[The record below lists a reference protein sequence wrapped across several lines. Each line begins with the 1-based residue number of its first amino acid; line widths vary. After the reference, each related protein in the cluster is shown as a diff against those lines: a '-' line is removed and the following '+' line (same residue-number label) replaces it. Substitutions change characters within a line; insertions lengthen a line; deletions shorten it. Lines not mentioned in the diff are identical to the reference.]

1 MFPRMAQ
8 ILIMS
13 IFRGRFPHVV
23 TFRKCGK
30 LEIRG
35 KIHCK
40 MLSESVMY
48 AAYMVF
54 KLHPTSFYGLDYPF
68 QEASV
73 SVGEGHE
80 SISQVCLQSCLEDE
94 GDGGEPP
101 RIHVLES
108 PAHRLEREITLGD
121 DMAIPRRRDDGW
133 MEVELGEFYKE
144 EGCEGEVL
152 VSLTET
158 TLTSKRG
165 LILFGIEFRNK
176 IQKPTRLPSVM

>member
-1 MFPRMAQ
+1 MAQ

-13 IFRGRFPHVV
+13 MFRDRFPHAVA
-23 TFRKCGK
+23 FRKCGK
-30 LEIRG
+30 IEISG

-40 MLSESVMY
+40 KLSENVTY

-54 KLHPTSFYGLDYPF
+54 KLHPAAFCGLDYPF

-73 SVGEGHE
+73 SVGEGHK
-80 SISQVCLQSCLEDE
+80 SISQVCLQSCVEDE
-94 GDGGEPP
+94 GDGGESP

-108 PAHRLEREITLGD
+108 LEWEITLGD

-133 MEVELGEFYKE
+133 MEVELGEFYNE

-158 TLTSKRG
+158 ALTSKRG

-176 IQKPTRLPSVM
+176 IQKPTRSVRVT